1 MSVKEINDTQ
11 QRDLRSHR
19 QLRGRELH
27 WLNQEFLEA
36 LPPQL
41 LRYRPL
47 ALRAY
52 RLNIDQLVSVKVQ
65 KGRIVI
71 EPMAKQEYPLV
82 ELLSGITAKNLH
94 GEADFG
100 GPVGKELL

>member
-1 MSVKEINDTQ
+1 MQTSIKKWGN
-11 QRDLRSHR
+11 S
-19 QLRGRELH
+19 
-27 WLNQEFLEA
+27 
-36 LPPQL
+36 P
-41 LRYRPL
+41 
-47 ALRAY
+47 ALRLNAAVMKSAQ
-52 RLNIDQLVSVKVQ
+52 LNIDQLVSVKVQ

-71 EPMAKQEYPLV
+71 EPMTKQEYPLD

>member
-1 MSVKEINDTQ
+1 MQTIIKKWGNS
-11 QRDLRSHR
+11 
-19 QLRGRELH
+19 
-27 WLNQEFLEA
+27 
-36 LPPQL
+36 P
-41 LRYRPL
+41 
-47 ALRAY
+47 ALRLNAAVMKSAQ
-52 RLNIDQLVSVKVQ
+52 LNIDQLVSVKVQ

-100 GPVGKELL
+100 SPVGKELL

>member
-1 MSVKEINDTQ
+1 M
-11 QRDLRSHR
+11 
-19 QLRGRELH
+19 ELAIKK
-27 WLNQEFLEA
+27 WGNS
-36 LPPQL
+36 P
-41 LRYRPL
+41 
-47 ALRAY
+47 ALRLNAAVMKSAQ
-52 RLNIDQLVSVKVQ
+52 LNIDQLVSVKVQ

-71 EPMAKQEYPLV
+71 EPIAKQEYPLN

>member
-1 MSVKEINDTQ
+1 MQTIIKKWGNS
-11 QRDLRSHR
+11 
-19 QLRGRELH
+19 
-27 WLNQEFLEA
+27 
-36 LPPQL
+36 P
-41 LRYRPL
+41 
-47 ALRAY
+47 ALR
-52 RLNIDQLVSVKVQ
+52 LNAAVMKSAQLSIDQLVSVKVQ

-71 EPMAKQEYPLV
+71 EPMAKQEYPLD